1 MLKKLHLNYKC
12 RLNRPDKYDAANA
25 VIKTI
30 FYQGSEGTYDYRCM
44 HGALLDQDFGY
55 APNTL
60 PQADAAAG
68 TKNQNLLQTHGT
80 LQFLCG
86 AACVIKENIL
96 KQQFNETRPYHVL
109 HTDIT
114 EYKLTS

>member
-1 MLKKLHLNYKC
+1 
-12 RLNRPDKYDAANA
+12 
-25 VIKTI
+25 
-30 FYQGSEGTYDYRCM
+30 M

-114 EYKLTS
+114 EYKLTSWISEVSPQLKFIKLS